1 MTRCDLTLKVRLRDM
16 MIAHY
21 ITDQHLSQLADQHYT
36 TIDQFISLPEL
47 LTIADYLTIQKSTF
61 KKAGVGT
68 AHHYAVD
75 KQVRGDYIRWIDP
88 SDTPECLSPIMERM
102 KQLMDYFNE
111 TCFLGLKDIEAH
123 LTYYPVGT
131 RYARHL
137 DQLQLND
144 SRKITFIIYLNHE
157 WKAADGGELIVYT
170 QEDPSSIA
178 PIGGRLVMFRSNI
191 LEHEVIQT
199 QKERCSIT
207 GWFLDQPAG
216 LTFLHQK

>member
-1 MTRCDLTLKVRLRDM
+1 M
-16 MIAHY
+16 MIAHD

-47 LTIADYLTIQKSTF
+47 LTIAAHLADQKSTF

-68 AHHYAVD
+68 AHQYAID

-88 SDTPECLSPIMERM
+88 AGVPECLSPVMERIR
-102 KQLMDYFNE
+102 QLMNFLNQ
-111 TCFLGLKDIEAH
+111 TCFLGLRDIEAH
-123 LTYYPVGT
+123 LTYYPIGT

-157 WKAADGGELIVYT
+157 WQPADGGELMVYPP
-170 QEDPSSIA
+170 DGPISIA
-178 PIGGRLVMFRSNI
+178 PVGGRLVLFRSNV
-191 LEHEVIQT
+191 LEHEVVQT
-199 QKERCSIT
+199 HKERNSIT
-207 GWFLDQPAG
+207 GWLLDQPAG